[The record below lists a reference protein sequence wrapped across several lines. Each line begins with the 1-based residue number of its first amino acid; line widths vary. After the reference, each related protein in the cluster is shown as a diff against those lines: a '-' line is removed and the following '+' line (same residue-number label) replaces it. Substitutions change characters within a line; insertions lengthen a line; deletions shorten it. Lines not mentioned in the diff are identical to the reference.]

1 MSTSTL
7 YKADRSHSEVGD
19 TLRYFNSVSAS
30 KSWCGD
36 EFYQGDSYLKKIT
49 NKKKKSRSNSSSSQY
64 LGSKPGIALNIRNN
78 SIGGCHFDRILDE
91 SLLSEYDLRQL
102 NQALQSHSAP
112 ISIKGSQASSRE
124 IISIVLHPPDEELS
138 EGLNQEE
145 HLEEVHLICA
155 NPSVPSSGGTHSA
168 PSSLDC
174 PSCQTG
180 LSVGSTTLGGDK
192 DKDSNASSQCSC
204 VPVANNSPSQSQ
216 PQLTSN
222 PLLLDAIAAM
232 RSEDSAVHFGFS
244 PDEREDSI
252 GTTTVVLP
260 AQVLASLRRQDSSR
274 SYLRNQPFLTRML
287 PCMKS
292 PTFDNLNAE
301 DSLDVR
307 LDLGD
312 DELANTY
319 RDTLA
324 KTKQKYLV
332 MDASTWTDRIVTGSL
347 ILMTMIAILGLFWFQ
362 NFGPGFHF
370 SNH

>member
-19 TLRYFNSVSAS
+19 TLRYFNSVSSS

-36 EFYQGDSYLKKIT
+36 EFYQGDNYGKKIK

-64 LGSKPGIALNIRNN
+64 LGSKPAIALNIRNN
-78 SIGGCHFDRILDE
+78 SVGGCHFDRILDE

-155 NPSVPSSGGTHSA
+155 NPSVPSSTGGTHSA
-168 PSSLDC
+168 PSTFGC
-174 PSCQTG
+174 PSCQAG
-180 LSVGSTTLGGDK
+180 LSVGSTLGGDK
-192 DKDSNASSQCSC
+192 DKESNSSQCSC
-204 VPVANNSPSQSQ
+204 NLVANNVPAQSQ
-216 PQLTSN
+216 TQQTSN

-232 RSEDSAVHFGFS
+232 RSDDSAVHFGFS

-274 SYLRNQPFLTRML
+274 SYLQNQPFLTRLL
-287 PCMKS
+287 PCVKS
-292 PTFDNLNAE
+292 PTFDNLNVE

-347 ILMTMIAILGLFWFQ
+347 IVMTMIAILGLFWFQ

-370 SNH
+370 SHH